1 MNIWEGVALALIQIR
16 TEKLKSFF
24 AVLGVIIGVMFLII
38 VVGVVEGMDRY
49 IKEDFADRIFGLNT
63 VTVRRRPSIS
73 LEIFIQGEQWR
84 EWSRRRLLDLDDY
97 AMIRDGITVPARI
110 GVQSTSRSQVEGDN
124 GRSVENVVLIGASP
138 EILRIRKLEVE
149 RGRAFSDQEAARGI
163 PVIILGKST
172 AETLFESLNPIG
184 RTVRIRGFPFRVI
197 GVLEEQGSILGIS
210 SDNRAIAPASSPI
223 ARVVAPRGSVDEIV
237 VQTLEAS
244 DLGEAILET
253 EALMRVKNRI
263 RPTEPNDFELE
274 TAEDSLG
281 FWDRISE
288 ILFLALPGLV
298 GISLVVGGI
307 VIMNIMLMSV
317 MERTREIGVRKAIGA
332 RRRDIVVQVLIE
344 SATLSV
350 VGAGSGVL
358 AGIALTGLVRAV
370 SPMNAT
376 VGPLWISLGVF
387 LGVAVGLAA
396 GVYPAARAARLNP
409 VDALRHE

>member
-1 MNIWEGVALALIQIR
+1 MALIQIR

-24 AVLGVIIGVMFLII
+24 AVLGVIIGVMFLIV

-49 IKEDFADRIFGLNT
+49 IKEDFADRIYGLNT

-73 LEIFIQGEQWR
+73 LEMFVRGEQWR
-84 EWSRRRLLDLDDY
+84 EWSRRRQLDFDDF
-97 AMIRDGITVPARI
+97 ALIRDRLIVPARV
-110 GVQSTSRSQVEGDN
+110 GVESTSRGQIEGGN
-124 GRSVENVVLIGASP
+124 GRQVENVVLIGASP
-138 EILRIRKLEVE
+138 EIFRIRKLEVE
-149 RGRAFSDQEAARGI
+149 RGRAFSGQEAERGI
-163 PVIILGKST
+163 PVLILGKST
-172 AETLFESLNPIG
+172 AETLFENLNPIG

-210 SDNRAIAPASSPI
+210 SDNRAIAPASSPM
-223 ARVVAPRGSVDEIV
+223 ARVVAPRGAVDEIV
-237 VQTLEAS
+237 IQTLEPA
-244 DLGEAILET
+244 DLREALLQT
-253 EALMRVKNRI
+253 EALLRIKNRL
-263 RPTEPNDFELE
+263 RPAEPNDFELE

-288 ILFLALPGLV
+288 ILFLVLPGLV

-307 VIMNIMLMSV
+307 VIMNIMLVSV
-317 MERTREIGVRKAIGA
+317 MERTREIGVRKALGA

-344 SATLSV
+344 SSTLSV
-350 VGAGSGVL
+350 VGAGSGVI

-376 VGPLWISLGVF
+376 VGPQWVSLGVF
-387 LGVAVGLAA
+387 LGVTVGLAA